1 MRGSRGGRSRQEEAN
16 YWPGYV
22 DVLSTLLL
30 VVTFLLSI
38 FMLAQF
44 FVSQESSSKDS
55 LLRRLNRQIAQ
66 LTELLALET
75 GNKKSLQDEMSTLAA
90 SLSMIKEENKRLS
103 GAAGTDDGK
112 AKAAE
117 DRAGGLTRDLDAQKK
132 ISGDALA
139 QVETLNVQLAALRRQ
154 MAALEEALQSSEK
167 KDVEAQDRI
176 KDLGQRLNVALAK
189 KVQELQRYRSDFF
202 GRLREL
208 LANRPGIRVVGDR
221 FVFDAEVLF
230 PSGSAD
236 LNIEGLAT
244 LDQLAGAIRQLEKEI
259 PGDLPWVLRVDGHT
273 DARPIR
279 SPLFPSNWELSSAR
293 AISVVKFLISRGVQP
308 QNLAAAGFGEF
319 QPLEA
324 GASEE
329 ALRRNR
335 RIELKLDTR

>member
-1 MRGSRGGRSRQEEAN
+1 MGGSRGRRGQKEEAN

-30 VVTFLLSI
+30 VVTFLLSM

-44 FVSQESSSKDS
+44 FVSQESGSKDN

-66 LTELLALET
+66 LTELLAMET
-75 GNKKSLQDEMSTLAA
+75 GKKKSMQDEMATLAA
-90 SLSMIKEENKRLS
+90 SLSMTREDNKRLS
-103 GAAGTDDGK
+103 GAAGAGEDKT
-112 AKAAE
+112 KAAE
-117 DRAGGLTRDLDAQKK
+117 DKLGVLNKDLDQQKRVT
-132 ISGDALA
+132 SDALA
-139 QVETLNVQLAALRRQ
+139 QVETLNIQIAALRRQ
-154 MAALEEALQSSEK
+154 MAALEEALQTSEK

-208 LANRPGIRVVGDR
+208 LANRQGIRVVGDR

-236 LNIEGLAT
+236 LNVDGLAT
-244 LDQLAGAIRQLEKEI
+244 LDQLAGAIRQLEKDI

-273 DARPIR
+273 DVRPIR

-293 AISVVKFLISRGVQP
+293 ATSVVKFLISRGVAP

-319 QPLEA
+319 QPIEA
-324 GASEE
+324 GATEDVF
-329 ALRRNR
+329 RRNR